1 MASGRQG
8 IMKIRIV
15 CVGKTRNPHL
25 AALCEDYLVRL
36 SHFINCELIV
46 LRESTRS
53 STGLRS
59 QVRHDEEQ
67 RIIEKISASPCSILL
82 DVGGT
87 ETDSTGFVEK
97 IRQKR
102 LQGIRQMDFI
112 LGGPWGWTEKIRNAA
127 TERLTLSRL
136 TLPHELARVV
146 LLEQLYRAMTR
157 LHGVPYD
164 K

>member
-1 MASGRQG
+1 
-8 IMKIRIV
+8 MKIRII
-15 CVGKTRNPHL
+15 CVGKTRNPYL
-25 AALCEDYLVRL
+25 AALCEDYLARI
-36 SHFINCELIV
+36 SHFTHCEMIV
-46 LRESTRS
+46 LRESSRS

-59 QVRHDEEQ
+59 QLSRDEEL

-82 DVGGT
+82 DIGGT
-87 ETDSTGFVEK
+87 EVDTAGFAER

-102 LQGIRQMDFI
+102 LQGTRQVDFI
-112 LGGPWGWTEKIRNAA
+112 LGGPWGWTEKVRNAA
-127 TERLTLSRL
+127 TERLALSRL